1 MTLAIILCFTLWTAT
16 LLFAFW
22 WSERRYQDG
31 YHDGYSD
38 AEAWAQRGYRLSEHE
53 WKGGADGETAFFGGE
68 P

>member
-1 MTLAIILCFTLWTAT
+1 MTLAIIFCFTLWTAT
-16 LLFAFW
+16 LVFAVW

-38 AEAWAQRGYRLSEHE
+38 AEEWAQRTTS
-53 WKGGADGETAFFGGE
+53 TAGDYFGGE

>member
-1 MTLAIILCFTLWTAT
+1 MTLAIILCFLLWSGTLA
-16 LLFAFW
+16 FAFW

-38 AEAWAQRGYRLSEHE
+38 AEEWSQRSPGVS
-53 WKGGADGETAFFGGE
+53 ASASAETFFGGE

>member
-1 MTLAIILCFTLWTAT
+1 MTLAIIFSFTLWSAT
-16 LLFAFW
+16 LVFAFW

-38 AEAWAQRGYRLSEHE
+38 AEEWSQRSPGVS
-53 WKGGADGETAFFGGE
+53 ASASAETFFGGE

>member
-1 MTLAIILCFTLWTAT
+1 MTLAIILCFLLWSGTLA
-16 LLFAFW
+16 FAVW

-38 AEAWAQRGYRLSEHE
+38 AEAWTQRSPGSSC
-53 WKGGADGETAFFGGE
+53 GAETFFGGE

>member
-1 MTLAIILCFTLWTAT
+1 MTLAIILCFLWWSGTLV
-16 LLFAFW
+16 FAFW

-38 AEAWAQRGYRLSEHE
+38 AEEWSQRSPGVS
-53 WKGGADGETAFFGGE
+53 ASASAETFFGGE